1 MVDTSFAFASPP
13 LFISHPAM
21 TATMTALAS
30 EPSLPPLNG
39 TPTAATTATVSL
51 DAYDEEQ
58 VRLME
63 ERCILVTP
71 DDRAYGEGSKKTCHL
86 MSNIRGPDALLH
98 RAFSVFLFR
107 PADGRLL
114 LQKRADEK
122 ITFPSMWTNTCCS
135 HPLST
140 HSEREEQGQLGVR
153 RAALRK
159 LPHEL
164 GTKPDE
170 LTAEDFTY
178 LTRIHYLA
186 PCEVD
191 PVTGDEGVW
200 GEHEIDYI
208 LFAAEDVTL
217 DLNPNEVSDARY
229 VNEQEL
235 RAMFDDQGESPIGL
249 PPGRRFPDPSQSI
262 PLRPGSS
269 SSAGTS
275 CSPGGS
281 SCSRVHAKPDGNTT
295 SRRTSASPAAYA
307 RACSRARSRTSS

>member
-1 MVDTSFAFASPP
+1 
-13 LFISHPAM
+13 M

-30 EPSLPPLNG
+30 EPSLPPLANG
-39 TPTAATTATVSL
+39 TATATATVSL

-86 MSNIRGPDALLH
+86 MANIRGPDALLH

-107 PADGRLL
+107 PTDGRLL

-140 HSEREEQGQLGVR
+140 SSEREEQGQLGVR

-170 LTAEDFTY
+170 LTERNFTY

-208 LFAAEDVTL
+208 LFATEDVTL

-235 RAMFDDQGESPIGL
+235 RAMFDDQENSFTPWFKLICRDLLFPWWQLMLERSRKAGWKYDADKDECL
-249 PPGRRFPDPSQSI
+249 AGR
-262 PLRPGSS
+262 
-269 SSAGTS
+269 
-275 CSPGGS
+275 
-281 SCSRVHAKPDGNTT
+281 V
-295 SRRTSASPAAYA
+295 SASVLE
-307 RACSRARSRTSS
+307 SEVKDVVMKLV